1 MAALMTPAVEVVL
14 FDLDDTIFAHSR
26 AVQSGIT
33 VHRKAHGGSFAE
45 ADDATE
51 FARWTAL
58 EEHHYHRYLGGE
70 LGFFEQRRERA
81 RGYVEPWGIDLTA
94 DAAADEW
101 FGRYLLEYQA
111 AWELHDDTLPMLD
124 ALTGRRFGIIT
135 NAALEF
141 QQQKLDALAITTRFE
156 HVVASG
162 EFGVAKPDPA
172 IFRHAASLFDVG
184 VERCVYVGDRLRTD
198 AIGAISAGMRGIWI
212 DRGRTAGAAELAE
225 AAQHGVT
232 IIHSLGELPAL
243 LASRPE

>member
-1 MAALMTPAVEVVL
+1 LAALKAVVL
-14 FDLDDTIFAHSR
+14 FDLDDTLFAHSR
-26 AVQSGIT
+26 AVEAGIT
-33 VHRKAHGGSFAE
+33 LHRKAHGGGFAE
-45 ADDATE
+45 ADDAAE

-58 EEHHYHRYLGGE
+58 EEHHYHRYLHGE

-111 AWELHDDTLPMLD
+111 AWQLHDDTLPMLD
-124 ALTGRRFGIIT
+124 ALAGRRFGIIT

-141 QQQKLDALAITTRFE
+141 QQQKIAALAITDRFE

-172 IFRHAASLFDVG
+172 IFRHAASLFG
-184 VERCVYVGDRLRTD
+184 VEPDDCVYVGDRLRTD
-198 AIGAISAGMRGIWI
+198 AIGAVSAGMAGIWI
-212 DRGRTAGAAELAE
+212 DRGRTAGAEELAE
-225 AAQHGVT
+225 AAEHGVT
-232 IIHSLGELPAL
+232 IIHSLSELPGL
-243 LASRPE
+243 LTQA